1 MIDKNNI
8 QHLLD
13 SFMSGTTTEQEER
26 QLTDYFNSTT
36 DIPDE
41 WAAYAVLFRGFRN
54 QVQAESQPRH
64 SRLVWLYSTIGA
76 VAASILLL
84 ICLGITSNHQND
96 EGNNLVA
103 QTDTTIVSPQ
113 TGAKEIETCPQE
125 KKGSKEVV
133 DTVKRVKEILHMS
146 KPSKHYMAKA
156 ETTESTPEP
165 ELMDTSEL
173 AERAFAEEMRLMR
186 RMVQM
191 QGNLQADFKGLT
203 DEIRSRGERMS
214 QHVEMALNEDEW

>member
-1 MIDKNNI
+1 MEDKKYSKLKAAFEATQPQVSDDFTKGVMKRI
-8 QHLLD
+8 E
-13 SFMSGTTTEQEER
+13 EQ
-26 QLTDYFNSTT
+26 TS
-36 DIPDE
+36 
-41 WAAYAVLFRGFRN
+41 VL
-54 QVQAESQPRH
+54 QSKRH
-64 SRLVWLYSTIGA
+64 RVWFYPTIA
-76 VAASILLL
+76 VAASVLLL
-84 ICLGITSNHQND
+84 ISLGIVFSNQSD

-103 QTDTTIVSPQ
+103 QTDTTIVNLQ
-113 TGAKEIETCPQE
+113 TGAKEVETRPQE
-125 KKGSKEVV
+125 KKGSKEMA
-133 DTVKRVKEILHMS
+133 DTVKRVKEILHIS

-156 ETTESTPEP
+156 ETAESTPEP

-186 RMVQM
+186 MMVQM

>member
-1 MIDKNNI
+1 MMKIDEILSRLQEQQPDISNPDELTDRI
-8 QHLLD
+8 MD
-13 SFMSGTTTEQEER
+13 SLPDLPTEQPKPAR
-26 QLTDYFNSTT
+26 RIRLYIVSA
-36 DIPDE
+36 I
-41 WAAYAVLFRGFRN
+41 AA
-54 QVQAESQPRH
+54 
-64 SRLVWLYSTIGA
+64 
-76 VAASILLL
+76 AASVLLL
-84 ICLGITSNHQND
+84 ISLGIVSNNQND

-186 RMVQM
+186 MMVQM

-203 DEIRSRGERMS
+203 DEIRSRGECMS

>member
-1 MIDKNNI
+1 MEDKKYSKLKSVFEATQPQVPDDFTKGVMKRI
-8 QHLLD
+8 E
-13 SFMSGTTTEQEER
+13 EQ
-26 QLTDYFNSTT
+26 TS
-36 DIPDE
+36 
-41 WAAYAVLFRGFRN
+41 VL
-54 QVQAESQPRH
+54 QSKRH
-64 SRLVWLYSTIGA
+64 RVWFYPTIA
-76 VAASILLL
+76 VAASVLLL
-84 ICLGITSNHQND
+84 ISLGIVFSNQSD

-113 TGAKEIETCPQE
+113 TGAKEVETRPQE
-125 KKGSKEVV
+125 KKGSKEMA

-156 ETTESTPEP
+156 ETAESTPES

-186 RMVQM
+186 MMVQM

>member
-1 MIDKNNI
+1 MMKIDEILSRKIDEILSRLQEQQPDVCNPDELTDRI
-8 QHLLD
+8 MD
-13 SFMSGTTTEQEER
+13 SLPDLPTEQPKPAR
-26 QLTDYFNSTT
+26 RIRLYIVSA
-36 DIPDE
+36 I
-41 WAAYAVLFRGFRN
+41 AA
-54 QVQAESQPRH
+54 
-64 SRLVWLYSTIGA
+64 
-76 VAASILLL
+76 AASVLLL
-84 ICLGITSNHQND
+84 ISLGIVFSNQSD

-113 TGAKEIETCPQE
+113 TGAKEVETRPQE
-125 KKGSKEVV
+125 KKGSKEMA

-156 ETTESTPEP
+156 ETAESTPES

-186 RMVQM
+186 MMVQM

>member
-1 MIDKNNI
+1 MMKIDEILSRLQEQQPDISNPDELTDRI
-8 QHLLD
+8 MD
-13 SFMSGTTTEQEER
+13 SLPDLPTEQPKPAR
-26 QLTDYFNSTT
+26 RIRLYIVSA
-36 DIPDE
+36 I
-41 WAAYAVLFRGFRN
+41 AA
-54 QVQAESQPRH
+54 
-64 SRLVWLYSTIGA
+64 
-76 VAASILLL
+76 AASVLLL
-84 ICLGITSNHQND
+84 ISLGIVSNNQND

-113 TGAKEIETCPQE
+113 TGAKEVETPPQE

-156 ETTESTPEP
+156 ETTESMPEP